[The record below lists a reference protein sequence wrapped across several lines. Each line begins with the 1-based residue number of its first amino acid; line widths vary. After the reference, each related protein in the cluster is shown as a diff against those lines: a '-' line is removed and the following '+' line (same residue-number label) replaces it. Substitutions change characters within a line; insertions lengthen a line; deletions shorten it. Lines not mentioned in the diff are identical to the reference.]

1 LPCSWRS
8 AGRSCDSTAKCA
20 QANGLAN
27 RNSQSVARLWASFG
41 LGRIGQSVVVRA
53 AGFGLRI
60 LAFEP
65 LPDMDF
71 VREYRVELVSLNAL
85 LARSDFVTL
94 HAPLC
99 DDTRG
104 MINRKML
111 GHMKHGSVLINT
123 ARSGLVVEK
132 DLLEALE
139 SGHLAGAGLDVFET
153 EPAIGNP
160 LLELPN
166 VIASPHLAGIDTQS
180 VAEMAKHA
188 AQNILDLRRGV

>member
-1 LPCSWRS
+1 M
-8 AGRSCDSTAKCA
+8 
-20 QANGLAN
+20 
-27 RNSQSVARLWASFG
+27 
-41 LGRIGQSVVVRA
+41 VRA